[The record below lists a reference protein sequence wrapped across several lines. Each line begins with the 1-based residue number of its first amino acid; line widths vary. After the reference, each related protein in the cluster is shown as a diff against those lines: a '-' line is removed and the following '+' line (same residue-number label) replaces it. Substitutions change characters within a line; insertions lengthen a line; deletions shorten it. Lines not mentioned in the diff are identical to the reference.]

1 MSEEIEKQLIA
12 KLQNL
17 ENLGKMLPWLRLLVI
32 VAFCFGGWIATLEI
46 RAQSNNQRSQK
57 HDFELENVDDSLHAH
72 ELRIQKLEGSQLT
85 IVKTLDRIETKIDA
99 K

>member
-1 MSEEIEKQLIA
+1 MSDEIEAQLLT

-17 ENLGKMLPWLRLLVI
+17 ENLGKMLPWLRVLVVI
-32 VAFCFGGWIATLEI
+32 AFLFGGWIATLEI
-46 RAQSNNQRSQK
+46 RAQSNNQNTQK

-99 K
+99 Q

>member
-1 MSEEIEKQLIA
+1 MSEETEALIA

-17 ENLGKMLPWLRLLVI
+17 ENLGKMLPWLRVLVVI
-32 VAFCFGGWIATLEI
+32 AFLFGGWIATLEI
-46 RAQSNNQRSQK
+46 RAQSNNQNTQK

-99 K
+99 Q

>member
-1 MSEEIEKQLIA
+1 MSDETEAQLLA

-17 ENLGKMLPWLRLLVI
+17 ENLGKMLPWLRVLVVI
-32 VAFCFGGWIATLEI
+32 AFLFGGWIATLEI
-46 RAQSNNQRSQK
+46 RAQSNNQNTQK

-99 K
+99 Q